1 MARLTITLSDETHQA
16 LKEAAVRRGE
26 TIGQI
31 IEKSLQFYGVK
42 TRESAAALV
51 ARPRQASGM
60 DEAEAMDIALSET
73 HAARRR

>member
-51 ARPRQASGM
+51 ARARQASGM